1 MWVKFFMKNPFI
13 GLKNHIF
20 QVETWQN
27 FTQKK
32 KHWETTELKLGVQ
45 IGERPLRATPP
56 GPIKLCTQSRAGARL
71 CYAFSPAFKANYVKM
86 LRQNHCAEPSR
97 HVLTCILLIPIC
109 RVPVEMPWGK
119 LISLLSMM
127 AARGGFKPFVK
138 MLELSAGV
146 HFGACGAFCLLSF
159 PYQNEL
165 RN

>member
-1 MWVKFFMKNPFI
+1 VGQIFHEKPFHRAKKSYFSGGNLAKFHP
-13 GLKNHIF
+13 
-20 QVETWQN
+20 
-27 FTQKK
+27 KK

-127 AARGGFKPFVK
+127 AARGGFKPFMK

-146 HFGACGAFCLLSF
+146 HFGACGAFCLLFF